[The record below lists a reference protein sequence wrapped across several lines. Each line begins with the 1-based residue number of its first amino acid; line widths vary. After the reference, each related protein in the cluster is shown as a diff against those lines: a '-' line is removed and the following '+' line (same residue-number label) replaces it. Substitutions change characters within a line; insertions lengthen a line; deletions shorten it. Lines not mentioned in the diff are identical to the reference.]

1 MATTGAT
8 TTATKIVL
16 IGAGDVGVAYAFALV
31 NQGLC
36 DRFVLIDLD
45 EKKTWG
51 QVQDLNHAVPWSNH
65 RTVITQG
72 DYADCAD
79 ADIVCIC
86 AGAAQKPGE
95 TRLDLVEKNVGIF
108 RGIVGSVRDSGFDGI
123 YLVASNP
130 VDILSYVTWKVSGLP
145 SHRVIGSGT
154 VLDTARLRWALGNHF
169 DIAPTSVHAYVIG
182 EHGDTE
188 LPVWSAGSVAG
199 VPLSTR
205 LAATGGTEAAD
216 RIFAPPTRSSRPR
229 GRPVSASAR
238 AWPGSPR
245 PSSGTRMSPCRCPR
259 WSTVSTAGKDAAPS
273 TSGPPPS
280 SRATA
285 SAKLSN
291 CRWTPR
297 RADSSRTPPTL
308 SSRSWRMPASSTSR
322 SALWSS
328 PRVRG
333 TA

>member
-1 MATTGAT
+1 MTATGATSPSSNPST

-16 IGAGDVGVAYAFALV
+16 VGAGDVGVAYAFALI

-36 DRFVLIDLD
+36 DHFVLIDLD

-72 DYADCAD
+72 DYSDCAD

-169 DIAPTSVHAYVIG
+169 DIAPDSVHAYVIG

-188 LPVWSAGSVAG
+188 LPVWSVGSVAG

-205 LAATGGTEAAD
+205 LAAAGGTDAAD
-216 RIFAPPTRSSRPR
+216 RIFAQTR
-229 GRPVSASAR
+229 
-238 AWPGSPR
+238 
-245 PSSGTRMSPCRCPR
+245 
-259 WSTVSTAGKDAAPS
+259 DAAPS
-273 TSGPPPS
+273 TSAPPPS
-280 SRATA
+280 SHATA
-285 SAKLSN
+285 SAKSWN

-297 RADSSRTPPTL
+297 RATSSPTPPTL
-308 SSRSWRMPASSTSR
+308 SRRSWRTPASTTSR
-322 SALWSS
+322 RTPQS
-328 PRVRG
+328 PRNRLISG
-333 TA
+333 ISSRACARPAS